1 MKFNAFFD
9 KILIICLNMR
19 FIDES
24 RYFYDELPR
33 YDECSFIFFF
43 IYFYE
48 NDYDEFMRDASR
60 SWGIFSD
67 SCRVMMHEK
76 ICHFHMR
83 WNMMNSMKIMMSCH
97 VSTHVTRRPKM
108 YLFCILTFKCS
119 FDMKYLSILNIN
131 ISQLQCIKQYL

>member
-1 MKFNAFFD
+1 
-9 KILIICLNMR
+9 MR

-33 YDECSFIFFF
+33 YDECSLILFF

-48 NDYDEFMRDASR
+48 NDYDEFMRDASITR
-60 SWGIFSD
+60 GIFSD

-83 WNMMNSMKIMMSCH
+83 CSMMNSMKIMMSCH
-97 VSTHVTRRPKM
+97 VTTHVTHSP
-108 YLFCILTFKCS
+108 
-119 FDMKYLSILNIN
+119 
-131 ISQLQCIKQYL
+131 

>member
-1 MKFNAFFD
+1 
-9 KILIICLNMR
+9 MR

-48 NDYDEFMRDASR
+48 NDYDAFIRDASTTR
-60 SWGIFSD
+60 GIFSD

-76 ICHFHMR
+76 ICHFHM
-83 WNMMNSMKIMMSCH
+83 C
-97 VSTHVTRRPKM
+97 
-108 YLFCILTFKCS
+108 
-119 FDMKYLSILNIN
+119 
-131 ISQLQCIKQYL
+131 

>member
-1 MKFNAFFD
+1 MLFD

-24 RYFYDELPR
+24 RYFYDVLPC

-48 NDYDEFMRDASR
+48 NDYDEFMRDASTTR
-60 SWGIFSD
+60 GIFSD
-67 SCRVMMHEK
+67 SRRVMMHEK

-83 WNMMNSMKIMMSCH
+83 CSMMNSMKIMMNCH
-97 VSTHVTRRPKM
+97 VSTHVNSDPK
-108 YLFCILTFKCS
+108 CPS
-119 FDMKYLSILNIN
+119 FVY
-131 ISQLQCIKQYL
+131 